1 MHLQVSHLQ
10 GPHEHDLVSQA
21 QLVQGL
27 EQLQLVEQA
36 MVVVGG
42 MVVGVVVRESV
53 MELVL
58 RFELVLCGVWRVG
71 VWRTSLCVS
80 PPPSIYTLARI
91 SLHRVATFASYPN
104 RLPGLVT
111 KLHYPHSPELDFA

>member
-80 PPPSIYTLARI
+80 PPPLYIHLREYRCTELPRLRLTQTVSPALSPSCTIHI
-91 SLHRVATFASYPN
+91 PPN
-104 RLPGLVT
+104 
-111 KLHYPHSPELDFA
+111 